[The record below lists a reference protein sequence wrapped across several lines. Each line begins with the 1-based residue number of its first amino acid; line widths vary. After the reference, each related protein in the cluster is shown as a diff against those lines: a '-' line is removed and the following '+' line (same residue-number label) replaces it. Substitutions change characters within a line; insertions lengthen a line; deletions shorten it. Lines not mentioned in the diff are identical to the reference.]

1 MSTTIDV
8 LVLWLL
14 PGSWLVHDL
23 EEIGTIE
30 QWSSRWRHAGRNDA
44 PAIRRRL
51 VETIASTRRRFTIA
65 VALVGGVVVGATVA
79 GAVDPTGI
87 GLVVYATILGG
98 YLLHGFVH
106 LAQSFLLRGYAPGP
120 ATAIVLVIPVSLYLY
135 WRLLAAGLI
144 DIRVAAVTCLVGL
157 VLFAP
162 LIIGAGRL
170 SVRVDRWLD

>member
-1 MSTTIDV
+1 M
-8 LVLWLL
+8 
-14 PGSWLVHDL
+14 
-23 EEIGTIE
+23 
-30 QWSSRWRHAGRNDA
+30 
-44 PAIRRRL
+44 
-51 VETIASTRRRFTIA
+51 
-65 VALVGGVVVGATVA
+65 VGATVA

-106 LAQSFLLRGYAPGP
+106 LAQSFLHRGYAPGP
-120 ATAIVLVIPVSLYLY
+120 ATAIVLVIPVSLYIY

-144 DIRVAAVTCLVGL
+144 DIRVAAVTCLIGL

-170 SVRVDRWLD
+170 SVRVDRWLDRSCQDTWVDDDPTIRTEIDLRLVNPSTVHRQGRVDRPGKTFYHGVSNDHR